1 MTSADLIEHVLRSLD
16 EIIFPAL
23 GAYALYLLKS
33 WIEKQKG
40 DRR

>member
-1 MTSADLIEHVLRSLD
+1 MTTTDFLEHILRSLD
-16 EIIFPAL
+16 EIVFPAL

-40 DRR
+40 GPR